1 MSRLTNILKAAFG
14 RTEKRDIDSYMRYM
28 YNLTGGGANVNQ
40 DTVQGIAAWSRGRSI
55 LSNTLAGLP
64 KNLYRKEEDGLKVVD
79 NHQSLDLVKLM
90 ANSNLNAYQWHDYMM
105 GTAIDY
111 GNAYSVIHRDSN
123 ARPTHL
129 SIVHPNKVTVEVYD
143 NAVMYKI
150 KPKENG
156 NDVITVH
163 YDDMYHIMGSTNNG
177 YVGTSPLKA
186 NATSLGLSLSMNN
199 FAKDLYDSNTNL
211 EGYIKNPGRLD
222 AEVIKK
228 VRESWQ
234 KNYGGTG
241 TSSTAFLDQG
251 MEYVPLSMTPENA
264 QLIQLMR
271 YTNKNIATILGIPAH
286 MINEMDEAKYNN
298 VELTGIEF
306 VKYTLL
312 HWVNKF
318 EIQNNKLLRE
328 SEQSTYKWK
337 YNVNG
342 LMRGDSKSRAEFYN
356 TMINIA
362 ALTPNQVR
370 QLEDLNPYEGGD
382 EYYIQ
387 GNNMIPVN
395 KLDEYYNKEGGTN
408 E

>member
-1 MSRLTNILKAAFG
+1 MSRWTNILNAITGKS
-14 RTEKRDIDSYMRYM
+14 EKRDIDSYMRYM

-40 DTVQGIAAWSRGRSI
+40 ATVQGISAWSRGRSI

-64 KNLYRKEEDGLKVVD
+64 KNLYQKTSVGPKIVD
-79 NHQSLDLVKLM
+79 KHQSLDLIKLM

-111 GNAYSVIHRDSN
+111 GNAYSLIHRDEN
-123 ARPTHL
+123 ARPMYL
-129 SIVHPNKVTVEVYD
+129 SIIHPDKVTVEVWD

-150 KPKENG
+150 KLK
-156 NDVITVH
+156 NDSNETVTVD
-163 YDDMYHIMGSTNNG
+163 YSDMYHIMGSTNNG
-177 YVGTSPLKA
+177 YVGTSTLKA

-234 KNYGGTG
+234 SNYGGTG

-306 VKYTLL
+306 VKYSLL

-328 SEQSTYKWK
+328 SEQGVYKWK

-395 KLDEYYNKEGGTN
+395 KLDEHYNKGGTN

>member
-1 MSRLTNILKAAFG
+1 
-14 RTEKRDIDSYMRYM
+14 M

-40 DTVQGIAAWSRGRSI
+40 ATVQGISAWSRGRSI

-64 KNLYRKEEDGLKVVD
+64 KNLYEKTSAGPKIVD
-79 NHQSLDLVKLM
+79 KHQSLDLIKLM

-111 GNAYSVIHRDSN
+111 GNAYSLIHRDEN
-123 ARPTHL
+123 ARPMYL
-129 SIVHPNKVTVEVYD
+129 SIIHPDKVTVEVWD

-150 KPKENG
+150 KLK
-156 NDVITVH
+156 NDSNETVTVD
-163 YDDMYHIMGSTNNG
+163 YSDMYHIMGSTNNG
-177 YVGTSPLKA
+177 YVGTSTLKA

-234 KNYGGTG
+234 SNYGGTG

-306 VKYTLL
+306 VKYSLL

-328 SEQSTYKWK
+328 SEQGTYKWK

-395 KLDEYYNKEGGTN
+395 KLDEHYNKGGTN

>member
-1 MSRLTNILKAAFG
+1 MSRLTNIFKAAFG

-40 DTVQGIAAWSRGRSI
+40 ATVQGISAWSRGRSI

-64 KNLYRKEEDGLKVVD
+64 KNLYEKTSAGPKIVD
-79 NHQSLDLVKLM
+79 KHQSLDLIKLM

-111 GNAYSVIHRDSN
+111 GNAYSLIHRDEN
-123 ARPTHL
+123 ARPMYL
-129 SIVHPNKVTVEVYD
+129 SIIHPDKVTVEVWD

-150 KPKENG
+150 KLK
-156 NDVITVH
+156 NDSNETVTVD
-163 YDDMYHIMGSTNNG
+163 YSDMYHIMGSTNNG
-177 YVGTSPLKA
+177 YVGTSTLKA

-234 KNYGGTG
+234 SNYGGTG

-306 VKYTLL
+306 VKYSLL

-328 SEQSTYKWK
+328 SEQGTYKWK

-395 KLDEYYNKEGGTN
+395 KLDEHYNKGGTN